1 MNRIIKAAA
10 VQCSPVLY
18 SQAATVKKNLWHYFS
33 AWKTGSAIRSL
44 S

>member
-18 SQAATVKKNLWHYFS
+18 SQAATVKKSVALFL
-33 AWKTGSAIRSL
+33 SL
-44 S
+44 ENEE